1 MRVNKLICLIMA
13 LMLACSLFFACGKN
27 NGNNSGDSGSE
38 NNSES
43 VKEEK
48 PNEAVAD
55 ETEHYATANRL
66 HNVNVD
72 YSSPVSTFVMAGKTD
87 YKIVTTDEYV
97 VAAKF
102 IAKNVFEAT
111 GVQIDVD
118 YSGNAN
124 AANGKYIF
132 LGLDEKSEAAG
143 IAIPSKETL
152 GTAGYSIKTVGDD
165 VYIDFYSA
173 AGAQMGA
180 IAFLRA
186 VLGYDMLAEDLIVYE
201 KDGGTMPKMDI
212 EERPDYEYRIAN
224 NRMSEDAKYGYGFTT
239 QVTMLRNDYGDVH
252 NMFGFFDES
261 DLTENPKWFSNG
273 ATWDKNN
280 PLGQPCFT
288 AHGDKVAYEAMVER
302 VKTRILEYVAA
313 NKDVMNVRISPNDVT
328 HVNSI
333 GKCICAACTASYA
346 HYGDTLGGA
355 ILSFANDLSE
365 KIQAELAVTENEN
378 LKGRTVNLVVLA
390 YGQNIDAP
398 VEKDGA
404 RYVFDENGKGIP
416 VTRYDFNEK
425 GEATP
430 VKDENGNEVKLVCAD
445 GVNIEYAPSAANWI
459 HSFYEDQNSGYAASL
474 QAWSGLGGNLYVWA
488 YEISYYQYLYP
499 YNNYSIMV
507 ENIRYFKNNN
517 GNYIYPQGTYENQN
531 NSAFTKFR
539 EYINSHA
546 LFDVNVNYKDLRDKY
561 FKYYFGAAGEKM
573 LDYFDSVQM
582 NLKLN
587 ENITG
592 GATHSF
598 NLSRKEVWPEEV
610 INGYMNLINEAY
622 EAIEEA
628 KVVDDKNYGVY
639 KQHILIES
647 LFPRFVLCTTY
658 AENQS
663 KSDLVEMRKQFVTDY
678 YALGNVSHQE
688 TINITEIF
696 VKEWGI
702 S

>member
-1 MRVNKLICLIMA
+1 
-13 LMLACSLFFACGKN
+13 MLACSALFACGKSN
-27 NGNNSGDSGSE
+27 NDNKSDDKAKGTVS
-38 NNSES
+38 
-43 VKEEK
+43 
-48 PNEAVAD
+48 D

-72 YSSPVSTFVMAGKTD
+72 YSSPVGAFVSAGNTD
-87 YKIVTTDEYV
+87 YKIVTNNDNV
-97 VAAKF
+97 IAAKF
-102 IAKNVFEAT
+102 IAKNVFDAT

-124 AANGKYIF
+124 AADGKFVF
-132 LGLDEKSEAAG
+132 LGLNEKSKAAG
-143 IAIPSKETL
+143 IEIPSKETL
-152 GTAGYSIKTVGDD
+152 GSAGYSIKTVGDD
-165 VYIDFYSA
+165 VYIDFYSD

-186 VLGYDMLAEDLIVYE
+186 VLGYDMMAEDLVVYE
-201 KDGGTMPKMDI
+201 KDGSVMPKMNI

-261 DLTENPKWFSNG
+261 DLTENPKWFSSG
-273 ATWDKNN
+273 AQWDKNN

-288 AHGDKVAYEAMVER
+288 AHGDKAAYEAMVEK
-302 VKTRILEYVAA
+302 VKTRILEYVAE
-313 NKDVMNVRISPNDVT
+313 NEDFTNVRISPNDVT
-328 HVNSI
+328 NINSI
-333 GKCICAACTASYA
+333 NRCTCSACVASYA

-355 ILSFANDLSE
+355 ILSFANDVSE
-365 KIQAELAVTENEN
+365 KIQAELADTDDERLV
-378 LKGRTVNLVVLA
+378 GRTVNLIVLA
-390 YGQNIDAP
+390 YGQNIGAP
-398 VEKDGA
+398 VAKEGVK
-404 RYVFDENGKGIP
+404 YIFDENGNGVP
-416 VTRYDFNEK
+416 VTRYDFDEN
-425 GEATP
+425 GNGTP
-430 VKDENGNEVKLVCAD
+430 VKDENGNEVKLVCGD
-445 GVNIEYAPSAANWI
+445 GVNVEYAPSAANWI
-459 HSFYEDQNSGYAASL
+459 HSFYEDQNSGYATSL

-507 ENIRYFKNNN
+507 ENIRYFKNHN

-531 NSAFTKFR
+531 NSAFSKFR

-561 FKYYFGAAGEKM
+561 FKYYFGAAGDKM
-573 LDYFDSVQM
+573 LEYFDSVQM
-582 NLKLN
+582 NLRLN

-592 GATHSF
+592 GATHGF

-610 INGYMNLINEAY
+610 INGYMNLIDEAY
-622 EAIEEA
+622 AAIERA
-628 KVVDDKNYGVY
+628 KASDDKNYDVY

-658 AENQS
+658 ADTQS
-663 KSDLVEMRKQFVTDY
+663 KSELTKMRQQFVKDY

-688 TINITEIF
+688 TLNITEIF